1 MPELDADPD
10 QRAIARVLAGEK
22 SAFRSLYERHYGR
35 VYSVIRGIVR
45 REVDAEDLTQ
55 DTFTLAFKGLRQFD
69 QRSKFGT
76 WLYRIAVNRAL
87 AHARRKSG
95 RNDVDLTVIENTASV
110 APDVPQE
117 TDHKIEHALARMNSD
132 DRALIILFY
141 WEEQSLQEI
150 ANILDIGANAAKT
163 RLFRARE
170 RFRQLYE
177 GEPLEDGDFS

>member
-10 QRAIARVLAGEK
+10 QRAVARVLAGERN
-22 SAFRSLYERHYGR
+22 AFRHLYERHYGR

-55 DTFTLAFKGLRQFD
+55 DTFTLAYKGLRQFD

-87 AHARRKSG
+87 AHTRRKGG
-95 RNDVDLTVIENTASV
+95 RYDVELQVVENTASV
-110 APDVPQE
+110 EPTMPDQP
-117 TDHKIEHALARMNSD
+117 DPRIESALEKLGSD
-132 DRALIILFY
+132 DRAFIILFY
-141 WEEQSLQEI
+141 WEEQSLQDI

-177 GEPLEDGDFS
+177 GLPLDEGDFS